1 MSIAPAALRVAKFAV
16 RFAPM
21 ALAVVRILFAEGH
34 TDVERSIQNGL
45 RTVAQAVLRRFEP
58 VTS

>member
-1 MSIAPAALRVAKFAV
+1 
-16 RFAPM
+16 M

-58 VTS
+58 VTP